1 MFEISEWMLCYSTLR
16 GRNTTPNGL
25 LKICSVS
32 RVIDKLEAKNR
43 FTQEII
49 TAWHSR
55 KESGVLSGDDA
66 TPTDN

>member
-1 MFEISEWMLCYSTLR
+1 MLCYSTLR

-32 RVIDKLEAKNR
+32 RVIDKSEAKNR

-49 TAWHSR
+49 TAWHSS
-55 KESGVLSGDDA
+55 KESSVLSGDDA